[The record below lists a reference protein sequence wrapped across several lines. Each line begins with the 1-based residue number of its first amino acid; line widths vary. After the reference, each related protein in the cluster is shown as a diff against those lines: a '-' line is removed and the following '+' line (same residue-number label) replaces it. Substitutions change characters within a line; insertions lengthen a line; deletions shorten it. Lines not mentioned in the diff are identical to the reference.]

1 LQIIEWLVA
10 FLCVDEKYE
19 IGNVDG
25 SFFLHIDLQELALYV
40 ARRGVHL
47 EVQCNN
53 RELSHPAPLF
63 SLSPTSFGSGG
74 VISFAAQ
81 PWIVA

>member
-53 RELSHPAPLF
+53 SFLTLHPSFLYHQRHLGLVV
-63 SLSPTSFGSGG
+63 LSPLLPNLG
-74 VISFAAQ
+74 
-81 PWIVA
+81 